1 VTDDGRLDASILVV
15 DDDDANVLLLR
26 RVLEREGYRN
36 VVAFTDPRRA
46 RDRISSEPP
55 RMVLLDLQMPHIDGY
70 EILADVRRRWPDPI
84 ELPVIVLTA
93 DATVGAKHRALE
105 LGATDFLTKPID
117 RVEVLIR
124 VRNLLDAHLYR
135 DALAAHNVDLERR
148 VAERT
153 AELRHTIED
162 LRRVDGERRHLLQRV
177 VEAQE
182 NERRSIAN
190 DIHDDSIQKMT
201 AVGLRLQLV
210 ASRMMDG
217 HDVGPDMDRAMQ
229 IVSTSIERLRRLM
242 FELRP
247 PALDRDGLG
256 PALTAYL
263 EDVSQDT
270 GLPVEL
276 DNELRDDPGPSART
290 IVYRVAQEAVT
301 NARKHARA
309 SRLHVRVRPQ
319 DSGVLLR
326 VEDDGVGIDDAATE
340 RSPTGHLGLTA
351 MRERAELAG
360 GWCRVDRLAKGTAVE
375 MWVPADGRNPEAFES
390 ARR

>member
-1 VTDDGRLDASILVV
+1 MTDEGRLDAAILIV
-15 DDDDANVLLLR
+15 DDDEANVLLLR

-36 VVAFTDPRRA
+36 IVAFTDPRRA
-46 RDRISSEPP
+46 RDRLSSEPP
-55 RMVLLDLQMPHIDGY
+55 RMVLLDLQMPHVDGY
-70 EILADVRRRWPDPI
+70 EILEAVRRRWPDPI

-135 DALAAHNVDLERR
+135 EALAAQNVDLERR

-153 AELRHTIED
+153 SELRHTIED

-210 ASRMMDG
+210 ASRMADD
-217 HDVGPDMDRAMQ
+217 DVRPDVDRAIE

-263 EDVSQDT
+263 RDVSQDM

-309 SRLHVRVRPQ
+309 SRLHVRLRPQ

-326 VEDDGVGIDDAATE
+326 VEDDGVGIAEADTG

-360 GWCRVDRLAKGTAVE
+360 GWCRIDRLPKGTAVE
-375 MWVPADGRNPEAFES
+375 MWVPADARNA
-390 ARR
+390 